1 MAHIKTSTYI
11 PQRLKSQIVIVI
23 NGKGGVGKDTI
34 CDIVGKFFFS
44 DSISAIT
51 PIKEIAINC
60 GWKGEK
66 DQKSRK
72 FLSDLKRLLIEYN
85 DLPNQYLVH
94 KFQEFKEKGTSDL
107 LFVHIREPYQIED
120 FLNRIDR
127 KCVTL
132 LVRSKRMDMSK
143 IVYGNS
149 SDDDVEQYKYDYIFE
164 NDYDKD
170 SLYGEVKRFFDLV
183 LKKEGV
189 LE

>member
-1 MAHIKTSTYI
+1 MAQIKTTTGI
-11 PQRLKSQIVIVI
+11 PQRLKSQLVVVI

-34 CDIVGKFFFS
+34 CDIASKFFFS

-51 PIKEIAINC
+51 PIKAIAANC
-60 GWKGEK
+60 GWNGEK

-85 DLPNQYLVH
+85 DLPNQYLVQ
-94 KFQEFKEKGTSDL
+94 KFQEFKENGTNDL

-120 FLNRIDR
+120 FLNQIDS
-127 KCVTL
+127 KHVTL
-132 LVRSKRMDMSK
+132 LVRSNRMDMSK

-149 SDDDVEQYKYDYIFE
+149 SDDEVEQYKYDYIFE
-164 NDYDKD
+164 NDYDKE
-170 SLYGEVKRFFDLV
+170 SLYEEVKRFFESM